1 MYYHSLQINVGNK
14 HKIQLVAKFEVLNIQ
29 LCLGYLVD
37 FSKDF
42 LFGKEEATIMFSCF
56 VFVPILCI
64 SLTLNGEEHIRILNS

>member
-42 LFGKEEATIMFSCF
+42 LFGKEEATIMFS
-56 VFVPILCI
+56 
-64 SLTLNGEEHIRILNS
+64 